1 MIQGQYKTLTRI
13 CPNEK
18 TFPTSA
24 ICGTTTGQV
33 EEARPLFLAAWELAR
48 NAREDYHA
56 VDAAHM
62 PGICKSADASVM
74 WNNRAMEVVEAPAGY
89 VFEEIARCLLT
100 LERPNEA
107 RPYFDRVYQELS
119 KGRWLK
125 ENERERLERLR
136 RLGEGQSC

>member
-1 MIQGQYKTLTRI
+1 
-13 CPNEK
+13 
-18 TFPTSA
+18 
-24 ICGTTTGQV
+24 
-33 EEARPLFLAAWELAR
+33 
-48 NAREDYHA
+48 
-56 VDAAHM
+56 
-62 PGICKSADASVM
+62 
-74 WNNRAMEVVEAPAGY
+74 MEVVEAPAGY
-89 VFEEIARCLLT
+89 DFEEIARCLLT